1 MQNHLMPT
9 WHATLEHINES
20 LETQVAQYVMF
31 EDLID
36 NHAKFKDPNDTTC
49 QVQDPLLYFTKKK
62 LAVTNEQ
69 D

>member
-1 MQNHLMPT
+1 MPT

-36 NHAKFKDPNDTTC
+36 NHAKFRDPNDTT
-49 QVQDPLLYFTKKK
+49 
-62 LAVTNEQ
+62 
-69 D
+69 